1 MSSRPGLEREFV
13 VRLGADHLR
22 RQLALQEPARGLRL
36 RHRAVLDQDR
46 AAQHGVAHLASQLSA
61 VPQRVL
67 GAQALVRS
75 NPGRRWCVGANGL
88 LLACAVH
95 DSLAARV

>member
-1 MSSRPGLEREFV
+1 
-13 VRLGADHLR
+13 
-22 RQLALQEPARGLRL
+22 
-36 RHRAVLDQDR
+36 
-46 AAQHGVAHLASQLSA
+46 
-61 VPQRVL
+61 
-67 GAQALVRS
+67 VRS